1 MSQRVKQHRFSEHH
15 RETEA
20 LRRSTS
26 FGLATRLRLST
37 ERLDGTLS
45 KLRLFMHALRFQ
57 SGRTRLVCFSIVW
70 LFLASI
76 SGSGDE
82 VIPRRLLET
91 DDNSQATSLAAEFA
105 DRLERESQQFKQ
117 ADLTTETD
125 DPGSGQVDLTSTLA
139 ADSAKDK
146 GDPREAKDSKTPL
159 DSLASEFASRLSDVE
174 KKLTKR
180 DQADAKKASQYPTH
194 KITGFLQLDTAFY
207 AQSPLNIDT
216 VGDAQNGTGFRRA
229 RFAVNG
235 KVAEFT
241 NYQLEMDFAT
251 AGRPSFFDNYVE
263 QGNLPFFGEVRAGQF
278 LQPFS
283 VDAMSGFRNLPF
295 LERSLPFLAFVPFRR
310 VGIMASNG
318 SEDDLTHW
326 AYSIF
331 RTGGF
336 NNAPLGD
343 SRFATDFGSVGGFS
357 FSSRLTH
364 LLYFDECADDRY
376 LWHIGAA
383 YNFSRLGAND
393 AKGSGTPGNA
403 GTPEPYYQARTTPE
417 FGPLGYPDLSAAFG
431 NAVNGT
437 PIFVDTGR
445 YQAEYF
451 NLFGLETVYQSGPF
465 SFQSEYMAT
474 VVQSV
479 VGPIFYQGAYAECM
493 YRLTG
498 ENRRYDKKLAALRNP
513 IPYANFS
520 PLKSGEIRGWG
531 AWEIAGRWSVV
542 QLNNPEELD
551 GHYYNSV
558 TNSFDTTNKA
568 GNGVLNDTTLGLTW
582 FLNAHTKLQLN
593 WIHAMLRNTAKGYS
607 SADLFVSRIQVDF

>member
-1 MSQRVKQHRFSEHH
+1 MTINLLEVLK
-15 RETEA
+15 
-20 LRRSTS
+20 
-26 FGLATRLRLST
+26 
-37 ERLDGTLS
+37 
-45 KLRLFMHALRFQ
+45 
-57 SGRTRLVCFSIVW
+57 RLVTCLESGGYRRLPRYFAGLTI
-70 LFLASI
+70 LFPLLASI
-76 SGSGDE
+76 ASASDE
-82 VIPRRLLET
+82 IIPRRLLET
-91 DDNSQATSLAAEFA
+91 DDTPQQTSLAAEFA
-105 DRLERESQQFKQ
+105 DRLEQESHQLKNGEV
-117 ADLTTETD
+117 LPETD
-125 DPGSGQVDLTSTLA
+125 DSDAGQVGLSGYF
-139 ADSAKDK
+139 ADPNEKNSQRKEGKDAKK
-146 GDPREAKDSKTPL
+146 SPL
-159 DSLASEFASRLSDVE
+159 ESMASEFASRLSDVE

-180 DQADAKKASQYPTH
+180 DQADAKKANQYPTH

-207 AQSPLNIDT
+207 AQSPLNIET

-241 NYQLEMDFAT
+241 NYQIEMDFAT

-263 QGNLPFFGEVRAGQF
+263 QGNLPILGEVRAGQF

-310 VGIMASNG
+310 VGIMASNA

-331 RTGGF
+331 RTGGY

-343 SRFATDFGSVGGFS
+343 SRFATDFGNIGGFS
-357 FSSRLTH
+357 FSTRLTH
-364 LLYFDECADDRY
+364 LLYYDECAEDRY
-376 LWHIGAA
+376 LWHVGGA
-383 YNFSRLGAND
+383 YNYGRLGAND
-393 AKGSGTPGNA
+393 ATGSGTPGNA

-445 YQAEYF
+445 YQADYF

-474 VVQSV
+474 VVESV
-479 VGPIFYQGAYAECM
+479 VGPIFYQGAYAEVM

-498 ENRRYDKKLAALRNP
+498 EHRRYDKKLAALRNP
-513 IPYANFS
+513 IPYANFA
-520 PLKSGEIRGWG
+520 PLKSGEVRGWG
-531 AWEIAGRWSVV
+531 AWEIAARWSVV
-542 QLNNPEELD
+542 DLNNPDKLD
-551 GHYYNSV
+551 GHYYNSA
-558 TNSFDTTNKA
+558 TNKFDTTNNA
-568 GNGVLNDTTLGLTW
+568 GNGLLNDSTLGLTW